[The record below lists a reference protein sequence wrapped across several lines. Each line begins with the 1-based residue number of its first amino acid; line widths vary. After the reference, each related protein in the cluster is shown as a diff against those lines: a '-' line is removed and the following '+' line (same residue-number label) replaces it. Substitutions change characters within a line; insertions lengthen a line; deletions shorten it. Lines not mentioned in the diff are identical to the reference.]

1 VTADDPRKPK
11 FRKVFAKAASTWT
24 SLGVAGAAA
33 VAAAALGS
41 WPILAIGGA
50 AYAALVGWDLSNPEF
65 WKKALGNRS
74 EPVAL
79 PDPKKLIDRDLAK
92 SVEAIVGARAEVA
105 RVLKE
110 TPADIQANLAGALA
124 QLGELERHA
133 AGLAARGE
141 TLCAYLQTIDGAAV
155 RAEVADLERR
165 AKGARD
171 AEARTQYASA
181 LAARREQLGALDDIG
196 DALDRV
202 RAQLAAVAAAY
213 AGLPPKMVRMRALDA
228 QALDEL
234 SGSVSDELSHM
245 NGEIRVFEETL
256 KSLAE
261 VKRE

>member
-1 VTADDPRKPK
+1 MTASDARKPR
-11 FRKVFAKAASTWT
+11 FSKVFAKAASTWT
-24 SLGVAGAAA
+24 SLGVVGTAA

-50 AYAALVGWDLSNPEF
+50 AYAALVGWDLSNPDF
-65 WKKALGNRS
+65 WKKALGGRS
-74 EPVAL
+74 EPAAL
-79 PDPKKLIDRDLAK
+79 PDPKKLTDAELARA
-92 SVEAIVGARAEVA
+92 VEAIVTARGEVA

-110 TPADIQANLAGALA
+110 TPPDIQANLAGATA

-133 AGLAARGE
+133 AGLAMRGE
-141 TLCAYLQTIDGAAV
+141 ALCAYLKSIDAAAV

-171 AEARTQYASA
+171 PEARTQYETA
-181 LAARREQLGALDDIG
+181 LAARREQLGALDDI
-196 DALDRV
+196 DNALDRV
-202 RAQLAAVAAAY
+202 RAQLANVAAAY

-234 SGSVSDELSHM
+234 SGSVSEELAHM

-261 VKRE
+261 VNKE